1 MPHSRVRKGLRLLTQ
16 PSFVGA
22 AIRYKVAA
30 TVEHLDAI
38 RICEPNTLIDA
49 GANKGQFSLAFRS
62 VRPSSKIFAFEPL
75 PDAAEIYEQLFAADE
90 SVTLTRVA
98 LSDDAGSAEFHVAD
112 RQDSSS
118 LLSPGSGQQ
127 LAFGVHTATVIEVP
141 VRRLDECIELQQLA
155 SPIFLKVDVQGA
167 ELAVFEGCDNLHL
180 IDFIYVELSFV
191 ELYDGQPLFYEV
203 INYLASRGFRVKGVF
218 NQVVTHE
225 FGPTQVDVLFDRST
239 QAGR

>member
-1 MPHSRVRKGLRLLTQ
+1 MLTQ
-16 PSFVGA
+16 PSFIAA

-30 TVEHLDAI
+30 AVEHLDAI

-62 VRPSSKIFAFEPL
+62 VRPSSTIFAFEPL
-75 PDAAEIYEQLFAADE
+75 PDAAGIYEQLFAGDEAVIVARTALAD
-90 SVTLTRVA
+90 A
-98 LSDDAGSAEFHVAD
+98 AGTAEFHVAD

-118 LLSPGSGQQ
+118 LLSPGTGQE
-127 LAFGVHTATVIEVP
+127 LAFGVRTATVMQVP
-141 VRRLDECIELQQLA
+141 VRRLDECIDLDQLT

-191 ELYDGQPLFYEV
+191 ELYEGQPLFYEV
-203 INYLASRGFRVKGVF
+203 IDYLADRGFRVRGIF

-225 FGPTQVDVLFDRST
+225 FGPTQVDVLFDRT
-239 QAGR
+239 TKTGRS